1 LGKWWLTFST
11 GDDENIIKTDN
22 QTGVIQMNNL
32 KLITLDE
39 MAALLNCNRERVE
52 NWLESKGESLIRRQD
67 GKCGVDPVQLCE
79 FLNTSQ

>member
-1 LGKWWLTFST
+1 
-11 GDDENIIKTDN
+11 
-22 QTGVIQMNNL
+22 MNNL

-52 NWLESKGESLIRRQD
+52 NWLETRGESLIRRQN

-79 FLNTSQ
+79 FLSHQK